1 MLGKNST
8 ESSFVDSFTNKGM
21 GTSCAFKDEGSTL
34 KDAEDNIRRAS
45 ASITS

>member
-1 MLGKNST
+1 VLGKNST

-21 GTSCAFKDEGSTL
+21 GTSCAFKDDDSTW
-34 KDAEDNIRRAS
+34 KDVEHNIRRAS

>member
-21 GTSCAFKDEGSTL
+21 GTSCAFKDGGSTW
-34 KDAEDNIRRAS
+34 KDVEDNIRRAS